1 MLKSTS
7 NTLYISVCDWGLPLD
22 LFQVE
27 FRVVLIPPHGRVCVV
42 GQLLHC
48 LTCTYLFGLHV
59 VSLDLMELNGIE
71 SHSCRILKDELNFT
85 PTLGTLPCVWVSLI
99 KWHGVIWWVSPSLLD
114 PLIQDRR
121 VPIFRIES
129 CLFSSDVLEAHYR
142 KKPKTD
148 LVPLKLAKTWHFSR
162 SKTLSPC
169 LGSIKTTSHSCIKCS
184 QRTFRFY

>member
-1 MLKSTS
+1 MCVIGDFLLISFKSS
-7 NTLYISVCDWGLPLD
+7 LGWCWFHHMEGS
-22 LFQVE
+22 
-27 FRVVLIPPHGRVCVV
+27 
-42 GQLLHC
+42 
-48 LTCTYLFGLHV
+48 
-59 VSLDLMELNGIE
+59 VSLDNCYVTLSHMYVFVRSTCCILGPNGIKWN
-71 SHSCRILKDELNFT
+71 RITFLSDPQRWDQLHPNPWYLT
-85 PTLGTLPCVWVSLI
+85 VCMCVTHQMTRCHLMS
-99 KWHGVIWWVSPSLLD
+99 VIWWVSPSLLD